1 MTSVSYRPEPGS
13 IPTDPG
19 VYTFRDAHERVI
31 YVGKAKNLRARL
43 SNYFQDLDQ
52 LHPRTRAMVQSAN
65 HVQWTVVSSELE
77 ALNLEYTW
85 IKRFNPR
92 FNVMYRDDKT
102 YPMLAISV
110 KEQIPRAF
118 MYRGPRRKGVRYF
131 GPYPKAWAI
140 RETLESLTRVFPI
153 RTCSAG
159 VYRRHEALGRPCLLG
174 YIDRCSAPCVG
185 KITPEGHRELVD
197 QFSSFLAGNTEPV
210 LRRVRKEM
218 EQASENLDFERAASL
233 RDQLQAMQKSMERQA
248 VVFSDNT
255 DADLIAFVADELEAA
270 VQIFHVRGGRIHGQ
284 RGWVVEREDLS
295 EEKLVAD
302 FITQFYGETAELAKA
317 TETQVGGASGP
328 EVNRDLARAI
338 NPAAAQD
345 LGDLVGDVQ
354 VTPVPREILVHA
366 MPDDADDL
374 AAWLTS
380 LRGSNVQIRVPQ
392 RGDKKALMTT
402 AETNATQALAQH
414 KLKRAGDITARSAAL
429 KELQEALWMDE
440 SPLRIECT
448 DISHIQGTD
457 VVASL
462 VVFEDGLPKKAD
474 YRRYKIRDAAG
485 DGHSDDVASIAEVV
499 RRRFKRYQQDKS
511 AVPAGDDAGDLLE
524 GETELED
531 NSAEGTDPATEKRKF
546 AYPPQLFIVDGGLP
560 QVNAA
565 QEVLD
570 ELGVNDVTL
579 VGIAKRLEEIW
590 VPGEEYPIIVPRNSP
605 ALYLVQNLRDE
616 AHRFAIMFHRQQRS
630 ARMRRS
636 KLDDIPGLG
645 PKRRKQLVKEF
656 GSVARVKEASV
667 EDIATLPGFGPKL
680 AQLIHDALNAE

>member
-328 EVNRDLARAI
+328 EVDRDLARAI

-366 MPDDADDL
+366 MPEDAGGL
-374 AAWLTS
+374 TAWLTS

-531 NSAEGTDPATEKRKF
+531 STPEGADPATEQRKF

-616 AHRFAIMFHRQQRS
+616 AHRFAITFHRQQRS

-667 EDIATLPGFGPKL
+667 EDLAALPGFGPKL
-680 AQLIHDALNAE
+680 AQLIHDALNAG